1 MKVLLGVG
9 GSDDSIRAVKQTVA
23 RAAAAGDDLTVAV
36 VENPASDRSREEI
49 TEIVREILDEEGVEA
64 EVRHLEGDPGSQLVD
79 TAESENFDEIVLGGG
94 ETSPMGKINIG
105 SIAEFVLLNSHVTVS
120 LVR

>member
-9 GSDDSIRAVKQTVA
+9 GSDDSIRAVEQTVA